1 MSKKSIFLF
10 VFSAF
15 FLTMCKSY
23 ASEPTTYT
31 NGLSCKN
38 YTDHRFFEWRGEE
51 YRYYIREE
59 GADCSYA
66 CSDGTTFQMNIPGT
80 VSSMYSAS
88 KDELDAQFCGLALQP
103 TPTEALPTESPTT
116 APSPTVV
123 ASPTLA
129 ASPTAAE
136 APTLAA
142 SPVASPTAQL
152 AATAAS
158 TAAAQGS
165 LLTGRVTMCDTGGNL
180 ISFRIAQPPP
190 DLTGKT
196 LTAQIG
202 GQASACYVNATNPSL
217 MTCTLPPGMVFPA
230 QVVLSVDGTVASEFT
245 YDGLGC
251 AEITTPIAT
260 TTP

>member
-1 MSKKSIFLF
+1 MSKKGIFVF

-15 FLTMCKSY
+15 LLTMCKTY

-31 NGLSCKN
+31 NGLSCNN
-38 YTDHRFFEWRGEE
+38 YADHRFFEWRGEE
-51 YRYYIREE
+51 YNYYIREE
-59 GADCSYA
+59 GADCSYT
-66 CSDGTTFQMNIPGT
+66 CPDGTTRETNISGT

-88 KDELDAQFCGLALQP
+88 KADLDAQFCGVALEP
-103 TPTEALPTESPTT
+103 TPTEALPSESPTPPPT
-116 APSPTVV
+116 PTVAAAPTAV

-129 ASPTAAE
+129 ESPTAA
-136 APTLAA
+136 A
-142 SPVASPTAQL
+142 SLVASPTAQ
-152 AATAAS
+152 AAVTAAS
-158 TAAAQGS
+158 TSAASGS

-180 ISFRIAQPPP
+180 ISFRITQPPP

-202 GQASACYVNATNPSL
+202 GQESACYVNATNPSL

-230 QVVLSVDGTVASEFT
+230 PVVVSVDGVVASEFT
-245 YDGLGC
+245 YSGLGC
-251 AEITTPIAT
+251 AEITTPVAT

>member
-1 MSKKSIFLF
+1 MSKKVILMF

-15 FLTMCKSY
+15 LLTMCKTY

-31 NGLSCKN
+31 NGLSCNN
-38 YTDHRFFEWRGEE
+38 YTDHSFFEWRGEE
-51 YRYYIREE
+51 YKYYIREE
-59 GADCSYA
+59 GADCSYT
-66 CSDGTTFQMNIPGT
+66 CPDGTVQETTISGT

-88 KDELDAQFCGLALQP
+88 SDELDGQFCGVALAP
-103 TPTEALPTESPTT
+103 TPTEAPPTEPPTPAAT
-116 APSPTVV
+116 PTVA

-136 APTLAA
+136 SPTLAA
-142 SPVASPTAQL
+142 SPIASPTAQI

-158 TAAAQGS
+158 TSAAQGS

-180 ISFRIAQPPP
+180 ISFRITLPPP
-190 DLTGKT
+190 DLTGRT

-202 GQASACYVNATNPSL
+202 GQESACYVNATNPSL
-217 MTCTLPPGMVFPA
+217 MTCALPSEMTFPA
-230 QVVLSVDGTVASEFT
+230 PIVVSVDGTVASEFT

-251 AEITTPIAT
+251 AEITTPVAT

>member
-1 MSKKSIFLF
+1 MSKKVVFML

-15 FLTMCKSY
+15 FLTMCKTY

-31 NGLSCKN
+31 NGLSCNN

-51 YRYYIREE
+51 YNYYIREE
-59 GADCSYA
+59 GADCSYT
-66 CSDGTTFQMNIPGT
+66 CSDGTTFLMNISGT

-88 KDELDAQFCGLALQP
+88 KDELDAQFCGVALQP
-103 TPTEALPTESPTT
+103 TPTEALPTESPTLT
-116 APSPTVV
+116 ATPTFAVEATPTLE

-129 ASPTAAE
+129 ESPIPGASPTGE
-136 APTLAA
+136 I
-142 SPVASPTAQL
+142 
-152 AATAAS
+152 AATAES
-158 TAAAQGS
+158 TSSARGS

-180 ISFRIAQPPP
+180 ISFRLTQPPP
-190 DLTGKT
+190 DLTGKI

-202 GQASACYVNATNPSL
+202 GQASACYINATNPSL

-230 QVVLSVDGTVASEFT
+230 QVIVSVDGTVASEFT
-245 YDGLGC
+245 YDGKGC
-251 AEITTPIAT
+251 TEITTPIAT